1 MWVHAAQR
9 VMSQALP
16 RRGWVT
22 WVAAEGSLGLA
33 LSGTDAC
40 LGGNARSSGPHLP
53 EVPIALGAGPPR
65 GKAGWEVLPRAGT
78 YPLTFRPPH
87 HLV

>member
-9 VMSQALP
+9 VMNQALP

-40 LGGNARSSGPHLP
+40 LGGNAGSSGPHLP
-53 EVPIALGAGPPR
+53 EVPSAGVQDPQEERQDGRCCQGP
-65 GKAGWEVLPRAGT
+65 VPTL
-78 YPLTFRPPH
+78 
-87 HLV
+87 